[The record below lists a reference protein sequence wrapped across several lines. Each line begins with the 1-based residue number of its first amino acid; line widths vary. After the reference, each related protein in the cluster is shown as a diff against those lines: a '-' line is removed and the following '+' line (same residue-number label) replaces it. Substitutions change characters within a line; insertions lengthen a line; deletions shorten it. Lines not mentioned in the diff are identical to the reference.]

1 MSCRS
6 NQAAAAA
13 PKSRLL
19 ELRLLRGEGYSSAA
33 QGRRGPQKEIKD
45 RNVLENKY
53 KAETRLKKWRISPCQ
68 SHVEGEGPLTEQT
81 SIFLCAQGKPTFD
94 LPVLDLYMYI
104 THTHRKSTSAAHD
117 HHTPAFA
124 IVHLSIINL
133 VWSALTCSQQ
143 WKCAPWGGYPR
154 YWLPVPGIL
163 FLSWLLTE
171 HALSIQHE
179 STKACAKYADI

>member
-53 KAETRLKKWRISPCQ
+53 KAETRLKK
-68 SHVEGEGPLTEQT
+68 
-81 SIFLCAQGKPTFD
+81 
-94 LPVLDLYMYI
+94 
-104 THTHRKSTSAAHD
+104 
-117 HHTPAFA
+117 
-124 IVHLSIINL
+124 
-133 VWSALTCSQQ
+133 
-143 WKCAPWGGYPR
+143 
-154 YWLPVPGIL
+154 
-163 FLSWLLTE
+163 
-171 HALSIQHE
+171 
-179 STKACAKYADI
+179 